1 MDRAGILFV
10 ALSAL
15 GFATLGV
22 FGKVAFGMGWS
33 SSDLLS
39 WRMLLA
45 AAWVWG
51 WLLWRGGWRFQ
62 ISEALVP
69 FLLGAVGYATQTTLY
84 FAALERLPVGV
95 LVLLL
100 YVYPVFVVLL
110 AWLLER
116 ERPTQTALLAMGL
129 ALVGIALTTD
139 LSGQVGLLGVLLA
152 LASAAVYATY
162 LLVSARVSRVSDPV
176 RTSGYVFV
184 GAALSFTA
192 LAWLDG
198 RFQVPGSLPDWG
210 LLLGISTVAT
220 VFPVVLIFVGL
231 RRIRATQA
239 SIVSM
244 LEPLFTIALGVLIL
258 GERLSLAQLLG
269 GGLVL
274 LSVVILQRR

>member
-1 MDRAGILFV
+1 MDRAGIIFV

-15 GFATLGV
+15 GFATLGI
-22 FGKVAFGMGWS
+22 FGKVAFSLGWS

-39 WRMLLA
+39 WRMALA
-45 AAWVWG
+45 AGLVWG
-51 WLLWRGGWRFQ
+51 WLLWRGGWRFSA
-62 ISEALVP
+62 SEALTP

-116 ERPTQTALLAMGL
+116 ERPTHAALLAMGV
-129 ALVGIALTTD
+129 ALLGIALTTD
-139 LSGQVGLLGVLLA
+139 LSGRVGLPGVLLA

-176 RTSGYVFV
+176 ATSGYVFV
-184 GAALSFTA
+184 GATLSFTILA
-192 LAWLDG
+192 LLDG
-198 RFQVPGSLPDWG
+198 QFKIPSSLPDWG
-210 LLLGISTVAT
+210 LVWGISTIAT
-220 VFPVVLIFVGL
+220 VFPVILIFVGL

-244 LEPLFTIALGVLIL
+244 LEPLFTITMGVLIL
-258 GERLSLAQLLG
+258 GERLEVLQLVG
-269 GGLVL
+269 GALVL
-274 LSVVILQRR
+274 LSVFILQRR

>member
-1 MDRAGILFV
+1 MDRAGILLV

-15 GFATLGV
+15 GFATLGI
-22 FGKVAFGMGWS
+22 FGKIAFGLGWS
-33 SSDLLS
+33 SSELLS

-45 AAWVWG
+45 AVWVWG

-62 ISEALVP
+62 ISEALAP

-162 LLVSARVSRVSDPV
+162 LLLSARVSRVSDPV

>member
-15 GFATLGV
+15 GFATLGI
-22 FGKVAFGMGWS
+22 FGKIAFGLGWS

-39 WRMLLA
+39 WRMVLA
-45 AAWVWG
+45 AVWVWG
-51 WLLWRGGWRFQ
+51 WLLWRGGWRFRA
-62 ISEALVP
+62 SEALVP

-100 YVYPVFVVLL
+100 YVYPVFVVFL

-152 LASAAVYATY
+152 LASAAAYATY

-176 RTSGYVFV
+176 RTSAYVFV

-198 RFQVPGSLPDWG
+198 QFKMPGSLPDWG

-220 VFPVVLIFVGL
+220 VFPVILVFVGL

-239 SIVSM
+239 SVVSM

>member
-45 AAWVWG
+45 AVWVWG

-176 RTSGYVFV
+176 RISGYVFV

-269 GGLVL
+269 GSLVL

>member
-15 GFATLGV
+15 GFATLGI
-22 FGKVAFGMGWS
+22 FGKLAFGLGWS

-45 AAWVWG
+45 AVWVWG

-62 ISEALVP
+62 ISEATVP

-100 YVYPVFVVLL
+100 YAYPVFVVFL

-116 ERPTQTALLAMGL
+116 ERPTWTALMAMGL

-139 LSGQVGLLGVLLA
+139 LSGGVGLLGVLLA

-176 RTSGYVFV
+176 RTSGYVFL

>member
-1 MDRAGILFV
+1 MDRAGIIFV
-10 ALSAL
+10 SLSAL
-15 GFATLGV
+15 GFATLGI
-22 FGKVAFGMGWS
+22 FGKIAFSLGWS

-39 WRMLLA
+39 WRMALA
-45 AAWVWG
+45 AVVVWG
-51 WLLWRGGWRFQ
+51 WLWWRGGWRFRV
-62 ISEALVP
+62 SEALIP

-116 ERPTQTALLAMGL
+116 ECPTRAALLAMGV
-129 ALVGIALTTD
+129 ALLGIALTTD
-139 LSGQVGLLGVLLA
+139 LSGRVGLPGVLLA

-162 LLVSARVSRVSDPV
+162 LLVSARVSRVTDPV
-176 RTSGYVFV
+176 ATSGYVFI
-184 GAALSFTA
+184 GATLSFTA
-192 LAWLDG
+192 LALLDG
-198 RFQVPGSLPDWG
+198 QFKIPGSLPDWG
-210 LLLGISTVAT
+210 LVLGISTIAT

-244 LEPLFTIALGVLIL
+244 LEPLFTIAMGVLIL
-258 GERLSLAQLLG
+258 GERLGALQLAG
-269 GGLVL
+269 GALVL
-274 LSVVILQRR
+274 TSVLILQRR

>member
-45 AAWVWG
+45 AVWVWG

-116 ERPTQTALLAMGL
+116 ERPTQTALLAM
-129 ALVGIALTTD
+129 
-139 LSGQVGLLGVLLA
+139 SLA

-162 LLVSARVSRVSDPV
+162 LLVSARVSRASDPV

-198 RFQVPGSLPDWG
+198 RFQVPGSLSDWACSW
-210 LLLGISTVAT
+210 GISTLPRSSRW
-220 VFPVVLIFVGL
+220 F
-231 RRIRATQA
+231 
-239 SIVSM
+239 
-244 LEPLFTIALGVLIL
+244 
-258 GERLSLAQLLG
+258 
-269 GGLVL
+269 
-274 LSVVILQRR
+274 

>member
-22 FGKVAFGMGWS
+22 FGKIAFGMGWS
-33 SSDLLS
+33 SLDLLS

-45 AAWVWG
+45 AVWVWG
-51 WLLWRGGWRFQ
+51 WLLRRGGWRFR

-162 LLVSARVSRVSDPV
+162 LLVSARVSHVSDPV

-198 RFQVPGSLPDWG
+198 RFQVPGSLSDWG
-210 LLLGISTVAT
+210 LLLGVSTVAT
-220 VFPVVLIFVGL
+220 VFPVVLIFAGL
-231 RRIRATQA
+231 RRIRATRA